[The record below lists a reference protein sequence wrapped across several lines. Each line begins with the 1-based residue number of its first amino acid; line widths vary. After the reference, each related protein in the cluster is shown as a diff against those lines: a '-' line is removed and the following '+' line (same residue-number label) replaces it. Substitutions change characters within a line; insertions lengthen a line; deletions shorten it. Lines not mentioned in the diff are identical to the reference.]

1 MSLTLLSDS
10 LMTRLTKVDA
20 AAIIVVYRTAEL
32 DYIPETNLSRQQDFV
47 SIG

>member
-20 AAIIVVYRTAEL
+20 AAINVVYRNAEL
-32 DYIPETNLSRQQDFV
+32 DYISETNLSQQRDSV